1 MYMPVNN
8 ASFPCFYICV
18 IFNVKTYSVNISAI
32 LDVEN
37 ISCSVNRNYK
47 VFCIFEL
54 SNQATGDKFI

>member
-47 VFCIFEL
+47 VFVYL
-54 SNQATGDKFI
+54 S